1 MSNGKLWRS
10 SKSIK
15 GLYQR
20 PEACQLDSA
29 PPLLQT
35 ELGPALTHLLQTAP
49 ILEASLAT

>member
-1 MSNGKLWRS
+1 MGSCGEVQS
-10 SKSIK
+10 QSKDYISVYI
-15 GLYQR
+15 
-20 PEACQLDSA
+20 SA